1 MTICILILCLTN
13 MYEKNDFSL
22 NEKQRFGE
30 SMYLGVS
37 GEECHLLTKPKYFF
51 FKDLILKRINS
62 LASDLKQLI

>member
-1 MTICILILCLTN
+1 MTICILILCLVN
-13 MYEKNDFSL
+13 MLEKNDFSL
-22 NEKQRFGE
+22 NGKQRFGE
-30 SMYLGVS
+30 FMFLGVS